1 MNINVAE
8 ILRYLGA
15 GRGAPEMLR
24 RQAEEIARTLSGRV
38 TPRYVYRL
46 YTLESGPD
54 GFFLPEAA
62 LVLPGQ
68 TARTMLSGCRGAALL
83 CCTLGAEFGAMLRAW
98 QARDMAR
105 AVILDACGSAL
116 VEAGCDAAQEALSA
130 LFPGRY
136 FTDRFSPGYGD
147 LPLALQRPIC
157 GALDTARR
165 LGVHVTD
172 SLLLNPDKSVTAI
185 LGLADRPQAARVR
198 GCACCALKETCT
210 LRKGG
215 KTCGV

>member
-1 MNINVAE
+1 MNVNVPE

-15 GRGAPEMLR
+15 GPSAPEELR
-24 RQAEEIARTLSGRV
+24 RQAEETARMLSGRV
-38 TPRYVYRL
+38 TPRYVFRL
-46 YTLESGPD
+46 YSLEHGPE
-54 GFFLPEAA
+54 GFLLPEAA

-68 TARTMLSGCRGAALL
+68 TAKTMLSGCRGAALL

-98 QARDMAR
+98 QARDMAQ

-116 VEAGCDAAQEALSA
+116 VESGCDAAQEELAG
-130 LFPGRY
+130 LFPDRY

-147 LPLALQRPIC
+147 LPLELQRPIC

-185 LGLADRPQAARVR
+185 LGLSDRPQAARVR
-198 GCACCALKETCT
+198 GCAYCALKETCT
-210 LRKGG
+210 LRRGG
-215 KTCGV
+215 NTCGI